1 MVQVKELQWRE
12 PDVVLSAWG
21 QQPWCAFLDSGGK
34 IDNRSRWQIF
44 CHNPCHTVV
53 AWPHEIEVDG
63 TKKPIIS
70 SDDIFEILRIF
81 HDELK
86 EYAGGSCQQ
95 GIPFWGGLIGF
106 ASYQMGMI
114 LEGVLSRHK
123 DRNTPALAAG
133 MYDHA
138 FIWDRFEKRVFLA
151 GISSFFVNELNVA
164 QSIREWNM
172 LPERVPS
179 YKLHVTKPF
188 VPDQNH
194 AAYCQ
199 SVTQTRNYI
208 AAGDIFQANITCRY
222 TTEMAKNVL
231 SAEVYRAL
239 RQQIPAPFGAYLSCG
254 SDFAL
259 LSSSPERFLKV
270 DANGC
275 VSSRPIK
282 GTAPRGQTPEEDAFW
297 HNALL
302 HDEKERAENLMIVDL
317 MRHDIGRMAQIG
329 SVYVPD
335 LLVVEQFPHVHH
347 LVSEIRGKLLPD
359 KDVFDLLKVT
369 LPPGSVTGA
378 PKYRAMQIIDE
389 LEASARGAYC
399 GTVFRIGI
407 DGSMDSSVIIRS
419 LEHSKNHL
427 SIGVGGGVTI
437 LSDPEKEY
445 KEMCLKFAPFQKFW
459 GQA

>member
-1 MVQVKELQWRE
+1 MVQIRELQWKN
-12 PDVVLSAWG
+12 PDAVLSVWG
-21 QQPWCAFLDSGGK
+21 NQPWCAFLDSGGK

-44 CHNPCHTVV
+44 CHRPCHTVV

-63 TKKPIIS
+63 TKQPFVS
-70 SDDIFEILRIF
+70 AGHVFETLRVF

-86 EYAGGSCQQ
+86 KEANRVHLQD
-95 GIPFWGGLIGF
+95 IPFWGGLVGF
-106 ASYQMGMI
+106 ASYQTGMM

-123 DRNTPALAAG
+123 DQNTPLLAAG
-133 MYDHA
+133 VYDHA

-151 GISSFFVNELNVA
+151 GTSKFFADSAHVA
-164 QSIREWNM
+164 QSISEWHK
-172 LPERVPS
+172 LPEHAALCKIR
-179 YKLHVTKPF
+179 TTTQF
-188 VPDQNH
+188 VADQGCH
-194 AAYCQ
+194 AYCQ
-199 SVTQTRNYI
+199 SIAQTRDYI
-208 AAGDIFQANITCRY
+208 AAGDIFQANITCRH
-222 TTEMAKNVL
+222 TAEIDESLPSV
-231 SAEVYRAL
+231 EVYRAL
-239 RQQIPAPFGAYLSCG
+239 RQQIPAPFAAYLSCG
-254 SDFAL
+254 PDFAL
-259 LSSSPERFLKV
+259 LSASPERFLKV

-297 HNALL
+297 RKTLL

-329 SVYVPD
+329 SVCVPD
-335 LLVVEQFPHVHH
+335 LLEVEQFPHVHH
-347 LVSEIRGKLLPD
+347 LVSEVRGKLLPN

-389 LEASARGAYC
+389 LEASTRGAYC
-399 GTVFRIGI
+399 GTVFCIGA

-419 LEHSKNHL
+419 LERFKNCL

-445 KEMCLKFAPFQKFW
+445 EEMRLKFAPFQKFW
-459 GQA
+459 GQE

>member
-1 MVQVKELQWRE
+1 MVQIQELQWKD
-12 PDVVLSAWG
+12 PDAVLSVWG

-44 CHNPCHTVV
+44 CHKPCHTVV

-63 TKKPIIS
+63 ISKPTVS
-70 SDDIFEILRIF
+70 VYDIFEILRIF
-81 HDELK
+81 YNELK
-86 EYAGGSCQQ
+86 EKADGTRLQD
-95 GIPFWGGLIGF
+95 IPFWGGLVGF
-106 ASYQMGMI
+106 ASYQIGMM

-123 DRNTPALAAG
+123 DQHTPLLAAG
-133 MYDHA
+133 VYDHA

-151 GISSFFVNELNVA
+151 GISKFFADDVNIA
-164 QSIREWNM
+164 QLIRAWNM
-172 LPERVPS
+172 LPEHVPS
-179 YKLHVTKPF
+179 YKIHTTMQF
-188 VPDQNH
+188 VADQSRK
-194 AAYCQ
+194 AYCQ
-199 SVTQTRNYI
+199 NVAQTRDYI
-208 AAGDIFQANITCRY
+208 AAGDIFQANITCRH
-222 TTEMAKNVL
+222 TAEVDASVP
-231 SAEVYRAL
+231 SAQVYRAL

-254 SDFAL
+254 PDFAL
-259 LSSSPERFLKV
+259 LSSSPERFLRV

-297 HNALL
+297 HKTLL

-329 SVYVPD
+329 SVCVPD

-347 LVSEIRGKLLPD
+347 LVSEVRGKLLPN

-399 GTVFRIGI
+399 GTVFRIGG
-407 DGSMDSSVIIRS
+407 DDSMDSSVIIRS
-419 LEHSKNHL
+419 LERSKSHL

-445 KEMCLKFAPFQKFW
+445 EEMRLKFAPFQKFW
-459 GQA
+459 G

>member
-1 MVQVKELQWRE
+1 MVQIKELSWKD
-12 PDVVLSAWG
+12 PDAVLSEWG
-21 QQPWCAFLDSGGK
+21 KQPWCAFLDSGGK

-44 CHNPCHTVV
+44 CHKPCHTVV

-63 TKKPIIS
+63 TKKPLIS
-70 SDDIFEILRIF
+70 VYDIFETLRIF
-81 HDELK
+81 HNELK
-86 EYAGGSCQQ
+86 GKENSACLQD
-95 GIPFWGGLIGF
+95 IPFWGGLVGF
-106 ASYQMGMI
+106 ASYQVGMMLKGI
-114 LEGVLSRHK
+114 LSRHK
-123 DRNTPALAAG
+123 DQHTPLLAAG
-133 MYDHA
+133 VYDHA

-151 GISSFFVNELNVA
+151 GSSKFFADSANVV
-164 QSIREWNM
+164 QSVKEWN
-172 LPERVPS
+172 LLSESVQP
-179 YKLHVTKPF
+179 YKVNAAKKF
-188 VPDQNH
+188 APDQNRS
-194 AAYCQ
+194 AYCQ
-199 SVTQTRNYI
+199 SVAQTRDYI
-208 AAGDIFQANITCRY
+208 AAGDIFQANITCRH
-222 TTEMAKNVL
+222 TAEVHETEL

-254 SDFAL
+254 PDFAL

-282 GTAPRGQTPEEDAFW
+282 GTAPRGGTPEEDAFW
-297 HNALL
+297 HKTLL

-317 MRHDIGRMAQIG
+317 MRHDIGRLAQIG

-347 LVSEIRGKLLPD
+347 LVSEICGKLLPN

-399 GTVFRIGI
+399 GTVFCIGA

-419 LEHSKNHL
+419 LERFKNHL

-445 KEMCLKFAPFQKFW
+445 EEMRLKFAPFQKFW
-459 GQA
+459 G